1 MSNPY
6 QVLGVPNNAT
16 LDEVK
21 AAYRRLARKYHPDV
35 SKEPN
40 AEEKFKEVQSA
51 YDQIKNPQPQP
62 QPGFSF
68 DFESFT
74 DFINKTRF
82 AQNVIHLSI
91 TLEECYNG
99 VTKTVQNKSLKIEP
113 GARSG
118 TKYLLDQQTVVTVV
132 QLHVLPHNKFQRSN
146 DDLLL
151 HINLTVAEAMVGTEV
166 VVQHINGKKY
176 NAKVPGGVQHQQ
188 ALKLSGLGLTNPS
201 MPNVKGDLFLQ
212 FSIVIPDIS
221 SLTSEQKQAI
231 MNTGFRNKITV

>member
-40 AEEKFKEVQSA
+40 AEERFKEIQSA
-51 YDQIKNPQPQP
+51 YDQIKNPQPAP
-62 QPGFSF
+62 ETGFSF
-68 DFESFT
+68 DFESFN

-82 AQNVIHLSI
+82 AQNIIHVSI
-91 TLEECYNG
+91 TLEECYTG
-99 VTKTVQNKSLKIEP
+99 VTKIVQNKSLKIEP
-113 GARSG
+113 GTRSG
-118 TKYLLDQQTVVTVV
+118 TKYLLDQQTVV

-151 HINLTVAEAMVGTEV
+151 HINITVAEAMVGTEV

-176 NAKVPGGVQHQQ
+176 NTKVPSGVQHQQ

-221 SLTSEQKQAI
+221 SLTFEQKQAI
-231 MNTGFRNKITV
+231 INTGFRNKITV